1 MLVGILNVTPDS
13 FSDGGD
19 FLDVDEAVAAG
30 EAMISEGATI
40 IDVGGESTRP
50 GARTVPAVEEADRVL
65 PVVKGLVDRG
75 VPVSIDTSK
84 PEVAA
89 LAIDSGA
96 SVINDV
102 TGFRNPDMIDIAA
115 VSRSGVVVMHMLGDP
130 RTMQNEPRYNDVVDE
145 VKAFVVGQALR
156 LVDAGVDPS
165 AVVIDPG
172 FGFGKTTRHNLELV
186 NRLGEIVASGFPVM
200 LGASR
205 KSTLKTLTGE
215 EDPKRRDGH
224 SAVLTAMGF
233 DRGAR
238 LFRVHDVGQSR
249 DALRIAAAIVNP
261 QRWEEWQQD

>member
-1 MLVGILNVTPDS
+1 LVGILNVTPDS

-19 FLDVDEAVAAG
+19 YPDVDKAVAAG
-30 EAMISEGATI
+30 EAMVAEGATI

-50 GARTVPAVEEADRVL
+50 GAEAVPAGEETERVL
-65 PVVKGLVDRG
+65 PVIKGLVDRG
-75 VPVSIDTSK
+75 VTVSIDTSK

-89 LAIDSGA
+89 LAIASGA

-102 TGFRNPDMIDIAA
+102 TGFRNPDMIDVAA
-115 VSRSGVVVMHMLGDP
+115 GSRSGAVVMHMLGDP
-130 RTMQNEPRYNDVVDE
+130 RTMQDEPQYDDVVGD
-145 VKAFVVGQALR
+145 VRAFLVGQALR
-156 LVDAGVDPS
+156 LVDAGLDPS
-165 AVVIDPG
+165 AVVVDPG

-186 NRLGEIVASGFPVM
+186 NRLGEIVTSGFPVM

-224 SAVLTAMGF
+224 TAVLTAIGF

>member
-13 FSDGGD
+13 FSDGGE

-30 EAMISEGATI
+30 VSMVSQGAAV

-50 GARTVPAVEEADRVL
+50 GARPVQADEEADRVI
-65 PVVKGLVDRG
+65 PVVRGLTERG
-75 VPVSIDTSK
+75 VQVSIDTSK

-89 LAIDSGA
+89 LAVAAGA

-102 TGFRNPDMIDIAA
+102 TGFRNPDMIDVAA

-130 RTMQNEPRYNDVVDE
+130 RTMQDEPRYNDVVEE
-145 VKAFVVGQALR
+145 VRAFVVGQALR

-165 AVVIDPG
+165 AVVVDPG
-172 FGFGKTTRHNLELV
+172 FGFGKTARHNLELV
-186 NRLGEIVASGFPVM
+186 NRLGEIADSGFPVM

-224 SAVLTAMGF
+224 SAVMTAMGF

-261 QRWEEWQQD
+261 QRWEE

>member
-19 FLDVDEAVAAG
+19 YLDVDTAVAAG
-30 EAMISEGATI
+30 EAMVADGATI

-50 GARTVPAVEEADRVL
+50 GAGAVPAGEEAERVL
-65 PVVKGLVDRG
+65 PVVRALVDRG
-75 VPVSIDTSK
+75 VTVSIDTSK

-89 LAIDSGA
+89 LAIASGA

-102 TGFRNPDMIDIAA
+102 TGFRDPDMIELAA
-115 VSRSGVVVMHMLGDP
+115 VSRAGVIVMHMLGDP
-130 RTMQNEPRYNDVVDE
+130 RTMQAEPRYNDVVDD
-145 VKAFVVGQALR
+145 VRAFVVGQALR
-156 LVDAGVDPS
+156 LIDSGVDPS
-165 AVVIDPG
+165 AVVVDPG

-186 NRLGEIVASGFPVM
+186 KRLGEIVASGFPVM

-205 KSTLKTLTGE
+205 KSTLAKLTGE
-215 EDPKRRDGH
+215 EDPKRRDGQT
-224 SAVLTAMGF
+224 AVLTAIGF

-238 LFRVHDVGQSR
+238 LFRVHDVAQSR

-261 QRWEEWQQD
+261 ETWEEWQQD

>member
-1 MLVGILNVTPDS
+1 MVGILNVTPDS

-19 FLDVDEAVAAG
+19 FLDVDKAVAAA
-30 EAMISEGATI
+30 EAMVSEGATI

-50 GARTVPAVEEADRVL
+50 GARTVPADEEADRVL

-75 VPVSIDTSK
+75 VPVSVDTSK

-89 LAIDSGA
+89 LAIASGA

-102 TGFRNPDMIDIAA
+102 TGFRNPDMIDLAA
-115 VSRSGVVVMHMLGDP
+115 VSRSGVVVMHMPGDP
-130 RTMQNEPRYNDVVDE
+130 RTMQDEPRYNDVVDD
-145 VKAFVVGQALR
+145 VRAFVVGQALR
-156 LVDAGVDPS
+156 LIDAGVDPS
-165 AVVIDPG
+165 AVVVDPG
-172 FGFGKTTRHNLELV
+172 FGFGKTARHNLELV
-186 NRLGEIVASGFPVM
+186 NRLGEIAASGFPVM

-205 KSTLKTLTGE
+205 KSTLMTLTGE

-224 SAVLTAMGF
+224 SAVLTAIGF

-238 LFRVHDVGQSR
+238 LFRVHDVARSR

>member
-1 MLVGILNVTPDS
+1 MTPDS

-19 FLDVDEAVAAG
+19 FVGVEEAVAAG
-30 EAMISEGATI
+30 EAMVSEGASI

-50 GARTVPAVEEADRVL
+50 GAVGVPANEEAERVL
-65 PVVKGLVDRG
+65 PVVEGLVARG
-75 VPVSIDTSK
+75 VTVSIDTSK

-89 LAIDSGA
+89 LAIAAGA

-102 TGFRNPDMIDIAA
+102 RGFRDPDMIDVAA

-130 RTMQNEPRYNDVVDE
+130 RTMQDEPRYSDVVDE
-145 VKAFVVGQALR
+145 VRAFVVGQALR
-156 LVDAGVDPS
+156 LIDAGVDPA

-205 KSTLKTLTGE
+205 KSTLGALTGE

-224 SAVLTAMGF
+224 TAVLTAIGF

-249 DALRIAAAIVNP
+249 DALRIAAAIVSL